1 MDEQRIQAYVR
12 LIKALLACHSG
23 QVGDVLVAQSN
34 LVDSD
39 LVAVMES
46 YAEMLRGQGHGQN
59 AVWLL
64 GVAEK
69 LKGILGMSEGGS
81 LSSLSGDAAGFMVE
95 ILKMIAQ
102 MNGEQAQVYGFLR
115 ANLGRLNESLLLA
128 LPDVF
133 TSLIQQI
140 DPCMIAAIFNDFGNL
155 IQQFP
160 LGNRILNLEM
170 GIDTYH
176 QVLQVVTLD
185 VFPEQWATIQNNLG
199 AAYSNRIRGERA
211 ENLERAIACF
221 EQVLQVHT
229 HDAFPEDWAMTH
241 NNLAA
246 TYCNRIRGERAENL
260 ERAIVLY
267 YQALQVYTRDAFPKN
282 WAMTH
287 NNLATAYKNRIQ
299 GERADNLERA
309 IACYHQALQVRTRAA
324 FPKDWAGTQNNLAT
338 AYKNRIRGERADNL
352 ERAIDAYEQAF
363 QVYTYD
369 AFPEQWAGM
378 QSNLANAY
386 SVRIRGE
393 QANNLE
399 RAIACYH
406 QALQVFTRDA
416 FPERWAMTKNNL
428 ASTYSERIR
437 GERAENIEQSIVC
450 YEQALQVSTRDA
462 FPENWAMTKN
472 NLATAYK
479 DRIRGERAENIEQSI
494 ACYCQALQ
502 VFTRDA
508 FPERWAATQNNL
520 ALAYSERIRGEWSEN
535 IEQSIVCY
543 EQALQVR
550 TRDAFP
556 QDCRQT
562 AQNLGNLYFKEECW
576 EKAIDVYQLATA
588 ANEDSYQESISYDGK
603 GDNLKSAAIFARN
616 LAYAYAKLN
625 NRQAAILTLEQS
637 RARGLSET
645 IDRDRAALTQLQ
657 TLAKNLYLDY
667 QTITQ
672 QLRNREYQQRDRIMM
687 SDRNSVAPEASPD
700 EAKRL
705 RKKMKDTISNIR
717 QVPGYEH
724 FLTPAKWEGIA
735 IALRSDNPLIYI
747 VTTSN
752 SSMALIATDN
762 AIEVLWLNDLTLE
775 VLKELLF
782 DRNDYGNFNGGWFV
796 DYYRSASNRA
806 TWHNTI
812 ESTTRQL
819 WDLLMEPIVQQLKT
833 LGYDRATLIPTGYL
847 SLLPLHAAWTPD
859 LDRPTGKRYAIDDI
873 HFTYTPNAKSL
884 TAARSIANQGHM
896 NSILAINNPTQ
907 DLDNSDRE
915 VQAAIETFPQ
925 STVLSRE
932 AATVEAV
939 RSNLGKATVV
949 HFSCHATANFQ
960 EPLNSGLALSDSLF
974 TLRDLLALNL
984 TDQNGLRLAVL
995 SACETGLPG
1004 LDNIDEVV
1012 SLPIG
1017 LLQAGVAGVV
1027 SSLWSV
1033 DEVSTMLLLTRF
1045 YGLWRKDGLEPAIAL
1060 HQAQQWMVQT
1070 TDGEKASYC
1079 NLTIAKS
1086 QRDQRTYAHPF
1097 HWAAFSYLGI

>member
-282 WAMTH
+282 WAMTQ

-309 IACYHQALQVRTRAA
+309 IACYHQALQVRTRTA

-450 YEQALQVSTRDA
+450 Y
-462 FPENWAMTKN
+462 K
-472 NLATAYK
+472 
-479 DRIRGERAENIEQSI
+479 
-494 ACYCQALQ
+494 
-502 VFTRDA
+502 
-508 FPERWAATQNNL
+508 
-520 ALAYSERIRGEWSEN
+520 
-535 IEQSIVCY
+535 
-543 EQALQVR
+543 QALQVR

-672 QLRNREYQQRDRIMM
+672 QLRNREYQQRSQISHRRIIGIDRIVQC
-687 SDRNSVAPEASPD
+687 SLLFPEAS
-700 EAKRL
+700 
-705 RKKMKDTISNIR
+705 
-717 QVPGYEH
+717 
-724 FLTPAKWEGIA
+724 
-735 IALRSDNPLIYI
+735 
-747 VTTSN
+747 
-752 SSMALIATDN
+752 
-762 AIEVLWLNDLTLE
+762 
-775 VLKELLF
+775 
-782 DRNDYGNFNGGWFV
+782 
-796 DYYRSASNRA
+796 
-806 TWHNTI
+806 
-812 ESTTRQL
+812 
-819 WDLLMEPIVQQLKT
+819 
-833 LGYDRATLIPTGYL
+833 
-847 SLLPLHAAWTPD
+847 LLPVPSI
-859 LDRPTGKRYAIDDI
+859 GNICCID
-873 HFTYTPNAKSL
+873 P
-884 TAARSIANQGHM
+884 ARQI
-896 NSILAINNPTQ
+896 
-907 DLDNSDRE
+907 
-915 VQAAIETFPQ
+915 
-925 STVLSRE
+925 
-932 AATVEAV
+932 
-939 RSNLGKATVV
+939 K
-949 HFSCHATANFQ
+949 
-960 EPLNSGLALSDSLF
+960 GLLCEALSVFPLGRLF
-974 TLRDLLALNL
+974 
-984 TDQNGLRLAVL
+984 
-995 SACETGLPG
+995 
-1004 LDNIDEVV
+1004 IDMTEIPDRV
-1012 SLPIG
+1012 G
-1017 LLQAGVAGVV
+1017 
-1027 SSLWSV
+1027 
-1033 DEVSTMLLLTRF
+1033 F
-1045 YGLWRKDGLEPAIAL
+1045 
-1060 HQAQQWMVQT
+1060 
-1070 TDGEKASYC
+1070 
-1079 NLTIAKS
+1079 
-1086 QRDQRTYAHPF
+1086 
-1097 HWAAFSYLGI
+1097 